1 MANTIQHEMADEA
14 RVLVRFQLAQQRIK
28 AVLEMP
34 DADSVRMIRSVKES
48 GWRVS
53 GKLAKEYPRLDDK
66 ALALRIVEAVQS
78 AFEDREPLPI
88 IE

>member
-1 MANTIQHEMADEA
+1 
-14 RVLVRFQLAQQRIK
+14 L
-28 AVLEMP
+28 
-34 DADSVRMIRSVKES
+34 
-48 GWRVS
+48 G
-53 GKLAKEYPRLDDK
+53 DK